1 MARGGRVALDQRA
14 IDALASSA
22 SVKLLTEACEVV
34 LQGAKRR
41 CPVSPAGSVDPETGV
56 AHPSGYLRSSIK
68 SRVIPAGSQFVGIV
82 GTTTGYAWYVEFGT
96 SPHVIRA
103 KRASVLANSKGDVF
117 GPVVHHPGTK
127 AQPFLRPALDDLA
140 GHTFRSR
147 L

>member
-1 MARGGRVALDQRA
+1 MARGGRVVLDQRA

-22 SVKLLTEACEVV
+22 AVKLLTEACEVV

-41 CPVSPAGSVDPETGV
+41 CPVSPAGSEYEGV
-56 AHPSGYLRSSIK
+56 RHPSGWLRSSIK
-68 SRVIPAGSQFVGIV
+68 SRVIPAGSQYVGIV
-82 GTTTGYAWYVEFGT
+82 GTGVGYAWFVEFGT

-103 KRASVLANSKGDVF
+103 KHASVLANSKGDVF
-117 GPVVHHPGTK
+117 GPVVHHPGTV